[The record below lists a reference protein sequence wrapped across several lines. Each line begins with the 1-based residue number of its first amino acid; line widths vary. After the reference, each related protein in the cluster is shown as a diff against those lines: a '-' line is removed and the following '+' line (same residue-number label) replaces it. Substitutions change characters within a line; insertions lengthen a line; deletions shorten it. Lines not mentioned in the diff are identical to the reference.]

1 MVHDDCNK
9 KRISSPCTEYPFF
22 HCHSYSANAHPVI
35 LAYTDHEYPPN
46 AAGCLLPDE
55 PDGAAADEVEQVVFA
70 VGENQNVPDLAEH
83 AGVAERRAG
92 PAVTETVPRPAI
104 SPAERSHG
112 VGFTGVDGMGP
123 QPAWVA

>member
-22 HCHSYSANAHPVI
+22 HCHSYSANALPVI

-55 PDGAAADEVEQVVFA
+55 PDGAAADKVEQVVFA
-70 VGENQNVPDLAEH
+70 VGENQNISDLAEH
-83 AGVAERRAG
+83 AGIGG
-92 PAVTETVPRPAI
+92 PIAI
-104 SPAERSHG
+104 ARNYPSSSASI
-112 VGFTGVDGMGP
+112 FISNL
-123 QPAWVA
+123 